1 MQDIGIGE
9 IGVALPA
16 GRLLTADLAPALGID
31 PERLERRLGFTG
43 LARMPTGA
51 DTSDLAIAAVER
63 LVERGFELGTVQ
75 CLCVVT
81 QNPDGAGIPQV
92 STIVHGRLGLATDVA
107 TFDVAHGC
115 AGFVYGLAI
124 ARAFMQCHGYT
135 TGLLITADPYSK
147 IVDPSDPYTALIFGD
162 AAAAT
167 VLTTRPRWRVGLTDF
182 GSSGD
187 MREALRVDTAGR
199 LHMNGKRIARLAG
212 TVVPDSIRKTIALNS
227 LVLDDIDELLL
238 HQGSRYIVE
247 TIGDTLDARAK
258 THFYAAEYGNLVSS
272 SLPVA
277 LAMHVRADVRRLI
290 ASGFGV
296 GLAWATT
303 LLTRERAAD

>member
-1 MQDIGIGE
+1 MQEIGIGE

-16 GRLLTADLAPALGID
+16 ARTVTAELAPALGID
-31 PERLERRLGFTG
+31 QERLERRLGFTR
-43 LARMPTGA
+43 LARMAPGS
-51 DTSDLAIAAVER
+51 DTSDLAIAAVEQ
-63 LVERGFELGTVQ
+63 LVARGFDLATVQ
-75 CLCVVT
+75 CVCVVT

-92 STIVHGRLGLATDVA
+92 STIVHGRLGLATSVA
-107 TFDVAHGC
+107 TFDIAHGC

-124 ARAFMQCHGYT
+124 ARSFMQCQGYS
-135 TGLLITADPYSK
+135 TGLLITSDPYSK
-147 IVDPSDPYTALIFGD
+147 IVDPTDPYTALIFGD

-167 VLTTRPRWRVGLTDF
+167 VLTSMPRWQVGKTDF

-187 MREALRVDTAGR
+187 MREALRVDATGR

-212 TVVPDSIRKTIALNS
+212 TVVPDSIRKTLALNG
-227 LVLDDIDELLL
+227 LAVDGVDELLL

-247 TIGDTLDARAK
+247 TIGDTLGARDK
-258 THFYAAEYGNLVSS
+258 THFYAADYGNLVSS

-277 LAMHVRADVRRLI
+277 LAMHVRPDVRRLI
-290 ASGFGV
+290 ACGFGV

-303 LLTRERAAD
+303 LLTRDTAAG

>member
-1 MQDIGIGE
+1 MLDIGIGE
-9 IGVALPA
+9 IGVELPA
-16 GRLLTADLAPALGID
+16 GRIATAEVAPALGISQ
-31 PERLERRLGFTG
+31 ERLERRLGFTG
-43 LARMPTGA
+43 LARMAAGTDA
-51 DTSDLAIAAVER
+51 SDLAIAAVGR
-63 LVERGFELGTVQ
+63 LVARGFDLGRVQ

-92 STIVHGRLGLATDVA
+92 STIVHGKLGLGPDVA

-124 ARAFMQCHGYT
+124 ARSFMQVHGHT
-135 TGLLITADPYSK
+135 TGLLITTDPYSK
-147 IVDPSDPYTALIFGD
+147 IVDPTDPYTALIFGD

-167 VLTTRPRWRVGLTDF
+167 VLTSAPRWRVGATDF
-182 GSSGD
+182 GSSGE
-187 MREALRVDTAGR
+187 MREALRVDGAGR

-212 TVVPDSIRKTIALNS
+212 TVVPESIRKTIDANGLALS
-227 LVLDDIDELLL
+227 DIDEVLL

-247 TIGDTLDARAK
+247 TIGETLGARDK
-258 THFYAAEYGNLVSS
+258 TPFYAAEYGNLVSS

-277 LAMHVRADVRRLI
+277 LALHVRDDVRRII
-290 ASGFGV
+290 ACGFGV

-303 LLTRERAAD
+303 LLTREP